1 MQNSPSRYFVPFK
14 MLGIAVL
21 ILMVLAI
28 VYVFI
33 ISFRNWGGISV

>member
-1 MQNSPSRYFVPFK
+1 MQKSPSRYFVPFK

-21 ILMVLAI
+21 VLMVLAI
-28 VYVFI
+28 AYVFI